1 VQSTPIT
8 QLSPPTPQA
17 ITHISS
23 ITPIRYAG
31 RLMIWPRV
39 VSHKDLD
46 LWQNYAKEKTQM
58 KGSVGMFGVWIFF
71 LLMLQLIK
79 KKKKKVWCLGFLAFF
94 FFVLFCFCY
103 FCVLFVYFLNA

>member
-58 KGSVGMFGVWIFF
+58 KGSVGMFGVWIFL
-71 LLMLQLIK
+71 LLMLELIK
-79 KKKKKVWCLGFLAFF
+79 KKKKKFGVWGFLLFF
-94 FFVLFCFCY
+94 FLFCFV
-103 FCVLFVYFLNA
+103 FAIFAFFLYTS

>member
-58 KGSVGMFGVWIFF
+58 KGSVGMFGVWIFL
-71 LLMLQLIK
+71 LLMLELIK
-79 KKKKKVWCLGFLAFF
+79 KKKKFGVWGFFL

-103 FCVLFVYFLNA
+103 FCVLFVYFPNA